1 MNTPDISDLYYSLP
15 VIVDFNA
22 YGKKDLVYG
31 EIETVSC
38 LNDNSKV
45 REVLSTDGSNRVLIV
60 DGHASKE
67 VALMGDKVAGI
78 AKENK
83 WEAIVINGYIRD
95 VEHLHN
101 IDLGIYALG
110 TSPKKSKKENQGEI
124 SVDIQ
129 VQGVDIKPG
138 YWAYIDQNGIIIS
151 PEELKINS

>member
-1 MNTPDISDLYYSLP
+1 MNTPDISDLYYTLP

-45 REVLSTDGSNRVLIV
+45 REVLSTDGSNRILII

-83 WEAIVINGYIRD
+83 WAAILINGYIRD

-101 IDLGIYALG
+101 LDLGIYALG
-110 TSPKKSKKENQGEI
+110 TSPKKSNKKMREKYQLI
-124 SVDIQ
+124 SKCKVLTLNLVTGLI
-129 VQGVDIKPG
+129 
-138 YWAYIDQNGIIIS
+138 
-151 PEELKINS
+151 

>member
-22 YGKKDLVYG
+22 YGKKDLVSG
-31 EIETVSC
+31 KIETVSC

-45 REVLSTDGSNRVLIV
+45 REVLSTDGTNSILIV

-67 VALMGDKVAGI
+67 VALMGDKVAGM

-83 WEAIVINGYIRD
+83 WEAVVINGYIRD

-110 TSPKKSKKENQGEI
+110 TSPKKSKKEGKGKLNSIFKVNNVE
-124 SVDIQ
+124 
-129 VQGVDIKPG
+129 IKPSQWV
-138 YWAYIDQNGIIIS
+138 YADENGIVIS
-151 PEELKINS
+151 EHEIVL

>member
-22 YGKKDLVYG
+22 YAKKNLIIGK
-31 EIETVSC
+31 IQTVKC

-45 REVLSTDGSNRVLIV
+45 REVLSKDGTDSILIV

-67 VALMGDKVAGI
+67 VALMGDKVAVL

-83 WEAIVINGYIRD
+83 WEAIIINGYIRD

-110 TSPKKSKKENQGEI
+110 TSPKKSKKENMGEI
-124 SVDIQ
+124 SVDIKL
-129 VQGVDIKPG
+129 QGVDIKPG

-151 PEELKINS
+151 PEKLKINS

>member
-45 REVLSTDGSNRVLIV
+45 REVLSTDGSNRILIV

-101 IDLGIYALG
+101 LSLIHI
-110 TSPKKSKKENQGEI
+110 
-124 SVDIQ
+124 
-129 VQGVDIKPG
+129 
-138 YWAYIDQNGIIIS
+138 
-151 PEELKINS
+151 

>member
-15 VIVDFNA
+15 VILDFNA

-31 EIETVSC
+31 KIETVSC

-45 REVLSTDGSNRVLIV
+45 REVLSTDGTNSILIV

-83 WEAIVINGYIRD
+83 WEAVVINGYIS
-95 VEHLHN
+95 L
-101 IDLGIYALG
+101 
-110 TSPKKSKKENQGEI
+110 KSAYE
-124 SVDIQ
+124 DY
-129 VQGVDIKPG
+129 GVV
-138 YWAYIDQNGIIIS
+138 
-151 PEELKINS
+151 INSKSFHINKNKNRSMLSIIRTRLTLKPLVPNCAQPLRTA

>member
-45 REVLSTDGSNRVLIV
+45 REVLSTDGTNSILIV

-83 WEAIVINGYIRD
+83 WEAVVING
-95 VEHLHN
+95 
-101 IDLGIYALG
+101 
-110 TSPKKSKKENQGEI
+110 
-124 SVDIQ
+124 IQ
-129 VQGVDIKPG
+129 EMLSICT
-138 YWAYIDQNGIIIS
+138 ILI
-151 PEELKINS
+151 

>member
-45 REVLSTDGSNRVLIV
+45 REVLSTDGSNRILIV
-60 DGHASKE
+60 DGDASKE

-110 TSPKKSKKENQGEI
+110 TSPKKSNKENKGEI
-124 SVDIQ
+124 AVDIQ

-138 YWAYIDQNGIIIS
+138 YWAYTDQNGIIIS

>member
-15 VIVDFNA
+15 VILDFNA

-31 EIETVSC
+31 KIETVSC

-45 REVLSTDGSNRVLIV
+45 REVLSTDGSNKILIV

-78 AKENK
+78 AQENK

-95 VEHLHN
+95 VEHLREKHGHGTKYLKTKLIVLSN
-101 IDLGIYALG
+101 PLGKG
-110 TSPKKSKKENQGEI
+110 
-124 SVDIQ
+124 
-129 VQGVDIKPG
+129 
-138 YWAYIDQNGIIIS
+138 
-151 PEELKINS
+151 